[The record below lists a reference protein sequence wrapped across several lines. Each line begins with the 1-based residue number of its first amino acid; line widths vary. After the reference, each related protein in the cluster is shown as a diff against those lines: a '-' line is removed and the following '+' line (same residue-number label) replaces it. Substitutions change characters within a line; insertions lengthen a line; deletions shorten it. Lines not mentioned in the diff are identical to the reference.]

1 MSDQFNPFCRILNA
15 TSIRPVCRIVQATS
29 IRPFCKIVA
38 VHAIDS
44 GFRNVKI
51 TAGSLKRK
59 AVEQERPTKRR
70 KIDIR
75 DDHFQNR
82 CQCSDKGQCREIAIK
97 LNKEILRGL
106 PPFKIKIN
114 GQKVSNPYWRFNTR
128 LPDYRATIKQFEKQF
143 AFLYPDIAYFMDPIT
158 LVDFIDDVESDK
170 PSTFKCFAFKYFRIR
185 TEDGLHA
192 YANKIYGSGV
202 RRPWE
207 SKYNYDKRV
216 HTICEHLNSCTCNAD
231 PECNKISTVPDP
243 DILDP
248 QEEYQNILDRHIAE
262 FANHHPAIAYC
273 MDKITLVNVCKDID
287 NAKPQTFRG
296 FLIKFQSQHDFVDMV
311 EYADHVYGYRI
322 RRPWQSDFSF
332 CHQAD
337 LI

>member
-1 MSDQFNPFCRILNA
+1 MFDQFNPFCRILNA

-29 IRPFCKIVA
+29 IKPFCKIVA

-114 GQKVSNPYWRFNTR
+114 GQKVSNPYWRFNKGFPIIAQQSSNLKNNSRFCILILLTLWIQLR
-128 LPDYRATIKQFEKQF
+128 L
-143 AFLYPDIAYFMDPIT
+143 
-158 LVDFIDDVESDK
+158 S
-170 PSTFKCFAFKYFRIR
+170 
-185 TEDGLHA
+185 
-192 YANKIYGSGV
+192 
-202 RRPWE
+202 
-207 SKYNYDKRV
+207 
-216 HTICEHLNSCTCNAD
+216 
-231 PECNKISTVPDP
+231 
-243 DILDP
+243 IL
-248 QEEYQNILDRHIAE
+248 
-262 FANHHPAIAYC
+262 
-273 MDKITLVNVCKDID
+273 
-287 NAKPQTFRG
+287 
-296 FLIKFQSQHDFVDMV
+296 
-311 EYADHVYGYRI
+311 
-322 RRPWQSDFSF
+322 
-332 CHQAD
+332 
-337 LI
+337 

>member
-106 PPFKIKIN
+106 PPLKLK
-114 GQKVSNPYWRFNTR
+114 G
-128 LPDYRATIKQFEKQF
+128 EK
-143 AFLYPDIAYFMDPIT
+143 
-158 LVDFIDDVESDK
+158 
-170 PSTFKCFAFKYFRIR
+170 KC
-185 TEDGLHA
+185 TG
-192 YANKIYGSGV
+192 
-202 RRPWE
+202 
-207 SKYNYDKRV
+207 
-216 HTICEHLNSCTCNAD
+216 
-231 PECNKISTVPDP
+231 
-243 DILDP
+243 
-248 QEEYQNILDRHIAE
+248 
-262 FANHHPAIAYC
+262 
-273 MDKITLVNVCKDID
+273 
-287 NAKPQTFRG
+287 
-296 FLIKFQSQHDFVDMV
+296 
-311 EYADHVYGYRI
+311 
-322 RRPWQSDFSF
+322 
-332 CHQAD
+332 
-337 LI
+337 